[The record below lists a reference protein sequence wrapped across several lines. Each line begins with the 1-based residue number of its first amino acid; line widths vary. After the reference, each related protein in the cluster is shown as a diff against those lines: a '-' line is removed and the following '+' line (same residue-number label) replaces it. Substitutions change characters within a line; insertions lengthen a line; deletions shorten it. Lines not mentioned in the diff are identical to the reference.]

1 MEAIAAAKLGL
12 TTVSDIRLS
21 GAETVFNN
29 LSNDS
34 QLLILEKA
42 EENGFI
48 NPPQVGDILGQI
60 RWIAESGSIGD
71 FDQRGTGETVAI
83 KAVVNDVDSTGI
95 SSDLEFH
102 VAPNKATGSLV
113 VFTLDGGLNHVMTG
127 SMLLTGNVSASTI
140 IGTVDGGSF

>member
-21 GAETVFNN
+21 GAETIFNN

-48 NPPQVGDILGQI
+48 NPP
-60 RWIAESGSIGD
+60 
-71 FDQRGTGETVAI
+71 
-83 KAVVNDVDSTGI
+83 
-95 SSDLEFH
+95 
-102 VAPNKATGSLV
+102 
-113 VFTLDGGLNHVMTG
+113 
-127 SMLLTGNVSASTI
+127 
-140 IGTVDGGSF
+140 